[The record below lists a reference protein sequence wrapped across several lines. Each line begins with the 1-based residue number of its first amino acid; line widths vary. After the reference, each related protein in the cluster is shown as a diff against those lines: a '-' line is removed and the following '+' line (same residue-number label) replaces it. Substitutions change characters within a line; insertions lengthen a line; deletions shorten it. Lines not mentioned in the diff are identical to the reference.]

1 MTATVSWIVCVA
13 QENPLAVPV
22 FAQTQVDFNRRIAGA
37 TDSLAR
43 SHGNASV
50 GDVKAIAGTT
60 LPTNWLYCDGSP
72 VSRSGFPQLFA
83 ELGVKWG
90 AGNGATTFNLPDM
103 RATGPIAAATVPVT
117 TVDAGS
123 ATVVGPAPTAPAA
136 GVTGGTGGNV
146 ATGGRWRGEYTGYAI
161 P

>member
-1 MTATVSWIVCVA
+1 MSATVSYIVCVA

-37 TDSLAR
+37 TNSLAR

-50 GDVKAIAGTT
+50 GDVKAIAGAT
-60 LPTNWLYCDGSP
+60 LPTNWLYCDGSA

-83 ELGVKWG
+83 ELGIKWG

-103 RATGPIAAATVPVT
+103 RGTGPVAAVSAPATVI
-117 TVDAGS
+117 AGGGV
-123 ATVVGPAPTAPAA
+123 TVVGVPATAGA
-136 GVTGGTGGNV
+136 TGGTGDNTV
-146 ATGGRWRGEYTGYAI
+146 TGGRWRSELSKIAI
-161 P
+161 Q